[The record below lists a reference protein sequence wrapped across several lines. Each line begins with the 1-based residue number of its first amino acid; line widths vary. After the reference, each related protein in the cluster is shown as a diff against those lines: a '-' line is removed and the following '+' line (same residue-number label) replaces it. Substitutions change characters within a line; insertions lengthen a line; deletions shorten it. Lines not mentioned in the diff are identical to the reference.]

1 MSFTEV
7 RRALVRDFV
16 LCFDHEKLP
25 PLSSYLP
32 DYVKSGCPVVADD
45 YRLLPLTAP
54 ALRFANTSSNC
65 LTDCMFDLQ
74 SKYQQFIPDG
84 WGGHFERGSRDIG
97 VIGFNILEG
106 VVLDIGEINQTTS
119 YVEWAQPKLNSLFW
133 ERLLIRAVV
142 DFGRYCQA
150 QQIRLPSAHRC
161 PAEAAGVADPAKSEE
176 FQQELRQRYDGSAE
190 ALGFAF
196 DQSLDC
202 FVLALGAN

>member
-1 MSFTEV
+1 
-7 RRALVRDFV
+7 
-16 LCFDHEKLP
+16 
-25 PLSSYLP
+25 
-32 DYVKSGCPVVADD
+32 
-45 YRLLPLTAP
+45 
-54 ALRFANTSSNC
+54 
-65 LTDCMFDLQ
+65 MFDLQ

-106 VVLDIGEINQTTS
+106 VVLDIGEINPTTS

-150 QQIRLPSAHRC
+150 KQIRLPPAHRC
-161 PAEAAGVADPAKSEE
+161 SAEAEIVADPAKSEE
-176 FQQELRQRYDGSAE
+176 FQQALKQRYDGSAQ
-190 ALGFAF
+190 ALGFDF

-202 FVLALGAN
+202 FVLGLGVN